1 MSDEIVVKERLVA
14 DACEAQRAGGR
25 EVTPRQN
32 EELFTGLLQE
42 SDRRE
47 ADTKPV
53 TKIRDKSKEQAD
65 ADFDEEL
72 SKRQK
77 KQGIE
82 ADGLGKYEITRREVK
97 QEAPRK
103 RVPFGKL
110 TMLQQRLVFE
120 KKLLQ
125 QRMAQLKAKPE
136 WKHQVDVCVG
146 NLMGAKNKYERA
158 AAVGALSEL
167 VERSNLTFGDW
178 RKLPVQR
185 LHFHGKAI

>member
-1 MSDEIVVKERLVA
+1 MSEEIIVKERLVA

-47 ADTKPV
+47 AVTKPV
-53 TKIRDKSKEQAD
+53 TKVRDKSEEQAS
-65 ADFDEEL
+65 ADFDKEL

-82 ADGLGKYEITRREVK
+82 ADGLGEYEVTRREVK
-97 QEAPRK
+97 QGAPRK

-110 TMLQQRLVFE
+110 TMLQQRLIFE

-136 WKHQVDVCVG
+136 WKRQVDVCVG
-146 NLMGAKNKYERA
+146 NLMGAKNKHERA
-158 AAVGALSEL
+158 MAVGALSEL
-167 VERSNLTFGDW
+167 IEKSNLTFGDW

-185 LHFHGKAI
+185 LTTKRSY